1 VTLHRDLELR
11 LTRTPFG
18 VRLVDHPLL
27 VAPASEERYAEYNAR
42 YTRQREQFDRAVAA
56 GDWEGALDLVRERHA
71 WAFLWEHRDHFA
83 PDAYW
88 AHLARLWTGA
98 ECFWPVEELLPRM
111 LAHHAGQRSH
121 FMYARERGELDSM
134 PELFRVYRGHVWGEW
149 RGWSWTL
156 SPKVAC
162 SFAGRYDDTLRAAR
176 ESRWPMDDDDE
187 EPRPGVVTGLVR
199 KEDVIGLLLRREECE
214 VVVRP
219 SLVRRVRPYHRAAPD
234 DAPHQAEALAALRV
248 AEAAF
253 RLHGDSL
260 HGRQHWLRVD
270 ANAVELCR
278 RVPGADLLVC
288 RLFAFLH
295 DCRRNDDDS
304 DPGHGR
310 RAARFIEEHWGAFMV
325 PLSKVQR
332 KKLLSAVRH
341 HQAGRVSDDPTVG
354 VCWDSDRVDLV
365 RVGTFPEDE
374 YLSTAAAREL
384 KWVL

>member
-1 VTLHRDLELR
+1 MTLRPKYEAGFVFSALRRVVARHDQSGPAGTTQASDRTQHRTRTVVGRRPPADYPGNCCPPPWLPRSVSEMTMHDNPQQRQGHPPGAEVPGTNLPGGPAGSVPTEQGGPLVSATHAAHLRAVRERLRRARARCRRPNEGTAPGPRTGPPDRRDQDPVTLHRDLELR

-149 RGWSWTL
+149 RGWSW
-156 SPKVAC
+156 
-162 SFAGRYDDTLRAAR
+162 
-176 ESRWPMDDDDE
+176 
-187 EPRPGVVTGLVR
+187 
-199 KEDVIGLLLRREECE
+199 
-214 VVVRP
+214 
-219 SLVRRVRPYHRAAPD
+219 
-234 DAPHQAEALAALRV
+234 
-248 AEAAF
+248 
-253 RLHGDSL
+253 
-260 HGRQHWLRVD
+260 
-270 ANAVELCR
+270 
-278 RVPGADLLVC
+278 
-288 RLFAFLH
+288 
-295 DCRRNDDDS
+295 
-304 DPGHGR
+304 
-310 RAARFIEEHWGAFMV
+310 
-325 PLSKVQR
+325 
-332 KKLLSAVRH
+332 
-341 HQAGRVSDDPTVG
+341 
-354 VCWDSDRVDLV
+354 
-365 RVGTFPEDE
+365 
-374 YLSTAAAREL
+374 
-384 KWVL
+384 